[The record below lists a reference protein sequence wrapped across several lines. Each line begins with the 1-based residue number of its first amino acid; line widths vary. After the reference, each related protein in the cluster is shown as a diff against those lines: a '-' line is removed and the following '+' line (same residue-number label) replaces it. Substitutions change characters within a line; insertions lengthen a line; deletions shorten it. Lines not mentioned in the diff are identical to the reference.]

1 MVRLTRPGYS
11 RTTRAPP
18 LATTRSDRAAAAE
31 VFTMFRFLILRTLR
45 AIVTL
50 WAISV
55 VTFVLFFMFPASP
68 AQVMCGRNC
77 APSEVA
83 NVMHVLGL
91 DQPKLH
97 QYTEFVKGIFVG
109 RDYGSGDF
117 SVHCDA
123 PCLGYDY
130 QHHEKVTEILIRTAP
145 VSMSIAIGGA
155 ILWVSFGVILGLV
168 SAIRRGTVLDKA
180 AIGVT
185 LVGASTQT
193 YVFGLIL
200 LFVFVFKTKLLP
212 FPSWTVPWVN
222 PGQFVLG
229 MLLPWMTLGFLNA
242 ALYAR
247 LTRAQMLEILSEDY
261 VRTARAKGLPRRS
274 VLLRHAFRAAVN
286 PIVTIAGLD
295 LGFAL
300 GGVIIT
306 ESVFGMPGL
315 GYQTVQAA
323 YVEDL
328 PVVVA
333 TVLLAAVFIVV
344 ANIVV
349 DALYAVIDPRVR
361 LA

>member
-1 MVRLTRPGYS
+1 
-11 RTTRAPP
+11 
-18 LATTRSDRAAAAE
+18 
-31 VFTMFRFLILRTLR
+31 MFRFLILRTLR

-50 WAISV
+50 VAISV
-55 VTFVLFFMFPASP
+55 VTFGLFFMLPSSP

-77 APSEVA
+77 APTEVA
-83 NVMHVLGL
+83 RVEHNLGL
-91 DQPKLH
+91 DQPKLQ
-97 QYTEFVKGIFVG
+97 QYTEFVKGIFIG
-109 RDYGSGDF
+109 RNFGEGDF
-117 SVHCDA
+117 FVHCDA

-130 QHHEKVTEILIRTAP
+130 QHHEKVTDILSRTAP
-145 VSMSIAIGGA
+145 VSISIAIGGA
-155 ILWVSFGVILGLV
+155 ILWISFGVSLGLI
-168 SAIRRGTVLDKA
+168 SAIRRGTVFDKA
-180 AIGVT
+180 AIGLT
-185 LVGASTQT
+185 LVGASLQT
-193 YVFGLIL
+193 YFFGLVL
-200 LFVFVFKTKLLP
+200 LFVFVFKTGLLP
-212 FPSWTVPWVN
+212 FPTYTGITTNPVSWA
-222 PGQFVLG
+222 LG
-229 MLLPWMTLGFLNA
+229 LLLPWMTLGFLNA

-247 LTRAQMLEILSEDY
+247 LTRAQMLETLSEDF
-261 VRTARAKGLPRRS
+261 VRTARAKGLPRRR

-315 GYQTVQAA
+315 GYETVQAA

-344 ANIVV
+344 ANVVV